1 MRFLTLSLTFAA
13 GVVLASGVFL
23 APGLM
28 AQHAGHGGHGAHTMG
43 NAGEP
48 PSTAAYRAIN
58 DRMHAA
64 MNIAFTGDADEDF
77 MRGMI
82 PHHRAAVEMAEVVLD
97 HGTDPEVRAL
107 AEAIIAAQETEIAQM
122 EAWLAA
128 R

>member
-1 MRFLTLSLTFAA
+1 MRILPLTLTFAA
-13 GVVLASGVFL
+13 GLALASALFL

-28 AQHAGHGGHGAHTMG
+28 AQHAHHGHAGHAMG
-43 NAGEP
+43 NADEA

-64 MNIAFTGDADEDF
+64 MDIAFTGDADEDF

-82 PHHRAAVEMAEVVLD
+82 PHHRAAVEMAQVVLD